1 MRKVALMAIL
11 SVLAVRIWG
20 ETAEIDG
27 RTWTYAEEGGAFKV
41 AVEKR

>member
-1 MRKVALMAIL
+1 MRKIALMAIL
-11 SVLAVRIWG
+11 SILAV
-20 ETAEIDG
+20 

>member
-11 SVLAVRIWG
+11 SVLAVRTWG